1 MSHSGSALLDPHAV
15 FEKIALAPGMR
26 VADLGCGRT
35 GHFVFPA
42 SRVVGEQ
49 GVVYA
54 VDVVKSILESI
65 RSRARSE
72 GYDNVQT
79 VWSNIE
85 LIGSTP
91 VAEASLDNCFFVN
104 VLFLVV
110 DKQAALREGVRLLKK
125 GGRLVVVD
133 WESNLGLVGPT
144 REQMVSKE
152 MVGQLLGGLGLTE
165 EAIFFM
171 GEHHYCLI
179 FKK

>member
-1 MSHSGSALLDPHAV
+1 MTHAGSALLDPHAV

-72 GYDNVQT
+72 AYDNVQT

-85 LIGSTP
+85 LPGGTP
-91 VAEASLDNCFFVN
+91 IPPETLDNCFFVN
-104 VLFLVV
+104 VLFLVD
-110 DKQAALREGVRLLKK
+110 DKRGALAEGARLLKK
-125 GGRLVVVD
+125 GGRLVVVV

-144 REQMVSKE
+144 KQQMVDKAAVSE
-152 MVGQLLGGLGLTE
+152 LLTQLGLVE
-165 EAIFFM
+165 EDAFAM